1 MGARMVRQEEP
12 VKPAESDPADG
23 RLAARRRRLDDD
35 AAAVADGGDAARVAS
50 RARMR
55 ERRGRLEQFIP
66 DIVRRTFYAGLGAV
80 FTTEEGIRK
89 IASDFHLPKDV
100 ANYLIQ
106 QAATSKDELF
116 RVVGKELRGFL
127 ESVNVSGELQKLLTS
142 LSFEI
147 KTEIRFIPNDEAV
160 GGVKPDIKVGQH
172 VVQAQQGQAGR
183 SRARSAVDDD
193 GNKKSG

>member
-1 MGARMVRQEEP
+1 MDKPDAEAPPGEP
-12 VKPAESDPADG
+12 PKDEYPDEDDKRKG
-23 RLAARRRRLDDD
+23 RFD
-35 AAAVADGGDAARVAS
+35 RV
-50 RARMR
+50 
-55 ERRGRLEQFIP
+55 IP

-89 IASDFHLPKDV
+89 LASDFHLPKDIT
-100 ANYLIQ
+100 NYLIQ

-147 KTEIRFIPNDEAV
+147 KTEIRFIPNDESV
-160 GGVKPDIKVGQH
+160 GGVKPDVKFGKMSVKRQRDKEKDKKEK
-172 VVQAQQGQAGR
+172 APR
-183 SRARSAVDDD
+183 TPEDDD
-193 GNKKSG
+193 PQKGEEG

>member
-1 MGARMVRQEEP
+1 MPTSGEP
-12 VKPAESDPADG
+12 RDAHSEDAPPDERDDALPGDDRDAPPDEDDT
-23 RLAARRRRLDDD
+23 DDD
-35 AAAVADGGDAARVAS
+35 APPDNGAQADAPRDDRGARDDK
-50 RARMR
+50 
-55 ERRGRLEQFIP
+55 RGRLEFIP
-66 DIVRRTFYAGLGAV
+66 DIVKRTFYAGLGAV

-89 IASDFHLPKDV
+89 IASDLKLPKDV

-106 QAATSKDELF
+106 QAAASKDELF

-160 GGVKPDIKVGQH
+160 GGVKPDVKVGKMSF
-172 VVQAQQGQAGR
+172 R
-183 SRARSAVDDD
+183 RNKED
-193 GNKKSG
+193 KKSDKPEG

>member
-1 MGARMVRQEEP
+1 MDKVAEPEAPPPEEAKSDEEGAPPEEDE
-12 VKPAESDPADG
+12 KRKG
-23 RLAARRRRLDDD
+23 RFD
-35 AAAVADGGDAARVAS
+35 RV
-50 RARMR
+50 
-55 ERRGRLEQFIP
+55 IP

-89 IASDFHLPKDV
+89 LASDFHLPKDIT
-100 ANYLIQ
+100 NYLIQ

-116 RVVGKELRGFL
+116 RVVAKELRGFL

-160 GGVKPDIKVGQH
+160 AGVKPDVKLGKMSIK
-172 VVQAQQGQAGR
+172 
-183 SRARSAVDDD
+183 RAKD
-193 GNKKSG
+193 KKEKLPEKDEKPED